1 MSSIPLKNSPVL
13 FKKRSDV
20 VALAP
25 RQNSL
30 VKVQQANRSE
40 GVVVSVKNST
50 LIPFN
55 SLYGVDIDLANN
67 GDVLT
72 YDANTDTWVSTS
84 PTLLQ
89 LEYVA
94 IDGGHY

>member
-13 FKKRSDV
+13 IKKRSDV

-25 RQNSL
+25 RQTSL

-94 IDGGHY
+94 IDGGYY